1 MDPQLQALGAQLAES
16 TVRNTAGMV
25 ADKIRAVKARKE
37 DRETIAELEDIV
49 SSLLSDKSELVRI
62 AQAYEQE
69 LVAQQISGS
78 DIAYITDNILPVL
91 SKLMQSAAA
100 DKVQGTAPVEAMLE
114 VVRPILS
121 AETVTIFQLLGFNFR
136 KAIGE
141 PLTLLVGQLISS
153 KSQGSSTLGL
163 EVQRLA
169 LMRDL
174 AYLEVAKDPES
185 SARLARIT
193 GQQ

>member
-16 TVRNTAGMV
+16 TVRNTAGVV
-25 ADKIRAVKARKE
+25 ADKIRAVKARRD

-69 LVAQQISGS
+69 LVAQRISGS

-91 SKLMQSAAA
+91 STLMQSAAV
-100 DKVQGTAPVEAMLE
+100 DKTQGTAPVEAMLE
-114 VVRPILS
+114 VVRSILS
-121 AETVTIFQLLGFNFR
+121 AETVTILQLLGFNFR

-141 PLTLLVGQLISS
+141 PLTQLIAQLISS
-153 KSQGSSTLGL
+153 KSQGTSNLAL

-169 LMRDL
+169 LVRDV
-174 AYLEVAKDPES
+174 AYLEVAKDPDS